1 MYWGDG
7 GHVNWCRWVDCTGV
21 WRLPDT
27 AERDWCHLWALVVWE
42 VGQYDVLS
50 QDEGALSVAQARQQ
64 DTAQQVLHQEG
75 LDSWLY
81 HSLITTD
88 HYCCYCWGFSTRR
101 HICRARYIRL
111 SVCLSLG
118 WISQKWLKLGLPV
131 CNFHHTIA
139 PFLSFCLIM
148 SFQKW

>member
-1 MYWGDG
+1 MQVSVIVQVCDDCLIQVMVVTWT
-7 GHVNWCRWVDCTGV
+7 VNWCRWVDCTGV

-27 AERDWCHLWALVVWE
+27 AERDRCHLWALVVWE

-88 HYCCYCWGFSTRR
+88 AIVGVS
-101 HICRARYIRL
+101 ARDGIYAELAISVSL
-111 SVCLSLG
+111 SVCHLG
-118 WISQKWLKLGLPV
+118 GSVKNG
-131 CNFHHTIA
+131 C
-139 PFLSFCLIM
+139 S
-148 SFQKW
+148 